1 MKKFS
6 QIISAVFSPLLV
18 PTYAVALSLFLTV
31 LALVPAPVKWTVAG
45 VCFAITCLVP
55 LLAIILLHKLGVVKD
70 PGLNDRNERLIPYAV
85 SALSYCACAI
95 YLRSAQAPGWLW
107 LFMAG
112 ATLHRDLCGSQPMV
126 EDQRTSDSH
135 GWPYGNSFP
144 HPRPATRR
152 PRY

>member
-85 SALSYCACAI
+85 SAIVPARFICEA
-95 YLRSAQAPGWLW
+95 LRPQAG
-107 LFMAG
+107 
-112 ATLHRDLCGSQPMV
+112 CGCS
-126 EDQRTSDSH
+126 
-135 GWPYGNSFP
+135 WPV
-144 HPRPATRR
+144 RR
-152 PRY
+152 SPP